1 MECRRIVCWCG
12 FNQDGVFRVF
22 VRSPELSSSLI
33 DLSLRREIFP
43 PGADIAMDTSED
55 NGAVLFIFIIESK
68 QAIKHILVASL
79 SNDSLVLT

>member
-1 MECRRIVCWCG
+1 M
-12 FNQDGVFRVF
+12 
-22 VRSPELSSSLI
+22 I